1 MEFIIATHN
10 QNKVLEF
17 RRILEPLCI
26 EVSSADLP
34 EVEENGKTFAE
45 NAYLKAISAV
55 HATEKPCIADDSG
68 LAVDVLNGEPGVYTA
83 RYAGQGCTSE
93 QCITKLLNKLKDVPE
108 EKRAAKFL
116 CAICC
121 AFPNGDILTA
131 QGECPGNIA
140 FAPRGTD
147 GFGYDPVFLVGK
159 KTFAEFTSEEKD
171 RLSHRGKALRLFA
184 EELKKYKEKFHAE
197 Q

>member
-1 MEFIIATHN
+1 MELIIATHN
-10 QNKVLEF
+10 QNKVSEF
-17 RRILEPLCI
+17 RRILEPLSV
-26 EVSSADLP
+26 EVSPADLP
-34 EVEENGKTFAE
+34 EVEETGKTFAE

-55 HATEKPCIADDSG
+55 RATGKTCIADDSG
-68 LAVDVLNGEPGVYTA
+68 LEVTVLNGEPGVYTA
-83 RYAGQGCTSE
+83 RYAGEGCTSE
-93 QCITKLLNKLKDVPE
+93 QCIVKLLNKLEDVPE
-108 EKRAAKFL
+108 EKRGAKFL

-121 AFPNGDILTA
+121 VFPNGDILTA
-131 QGECPGNIA
+131 QGECPGKIA

-147 GFGYDPVFLVGK
+147 GFGYDPVFLVGQ
-159 KTFAEFTSEEKD
+159 KTFAELPSEEKD